1 MRARLLAVTLSPQLV
16 ALVAS
21 AADALAS
28 RGGVSARVTM
38 GAGSRGLVIIV
49 VFVVHSIRVLIVVV

>member
-1 MRARLLAVTLSPQLV
+1 MRARLLAVTLGPQLV

-28 RGGVSARVTM
+28 RSGITTGVPV
-38 GAGSRGLVIIV
+38 GAGPSGLVIIV
-49 VFVVHSIRVLIVVV
+49 VFVVHGIGVLIVVV